1 MANLSKRNTT
11 VAISQSQCNSATERR
26 QIQLKNGQ
34 PVDLKPSSPT
44 LSSEIKNQRLSGKK
58 RQNSQN

>member
-11 VAISQSQCNSATERR
+11 VAVSQTHCNSATERR

-34 PVDLKPSSPT
+34 PVYSKPALPT

-58 RQNSQN
+58 R